1 MFQKIFKYFKISHTN
16 SRHFKIFQGMF
27 LGQVFN
33 YIMNVQKMKG
43 GCSWLNSIHYDVV
56 DNVGND
62 VVDDVDSD
70 VVDDV
75 GDDVGDGIHESHNF
89 ITLI

>member
-1 MFQKIFKYFKISHTN
+1 MFQKIFKYLKISHTN
-16 SRHFKIFQGMF
+16 SRHFKIFQGIF

-33 YIMNVQKMKG
+33 YIMNVQRMKG

-56 DNVGND
+56 D
-62 VVDDVDSD
+62 
-70 VVDDV
+70 
-75 GDDVGDGIHESHNF
+75 DVGDGIHECHNS